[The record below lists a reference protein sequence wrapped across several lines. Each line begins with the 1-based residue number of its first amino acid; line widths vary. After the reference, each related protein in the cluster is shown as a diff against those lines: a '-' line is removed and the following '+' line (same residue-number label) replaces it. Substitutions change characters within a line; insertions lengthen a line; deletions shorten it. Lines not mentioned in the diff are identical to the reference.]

1 MIFYCSLDEL
11 VVFKTRERGSIQ
23 ELSKDPYTSEIKLIV
38 PTPPERPH
46 CLPLL
51 ASGLFVMSRSV
62 DTEVPN
68 MQENAQGWELPWFH
82 MKIHDGQWEGMH
94 KQRWALEKSPEELQQ
109 ALCTTNLGFHQDGH
123 RERHAKMSFYLIS
136 PPFSFSHNSVS
147 HTVRPQCFLHFS
159 FQ

>member
-62 DTEVPN
+62 DTEVP
-68 MQENAQGWELPWFH
+68 G
-82 MKIHDGQWEGMH
+82 
-94 KQRWALEKSPEELQQ
+94 
-109 ALCTTNLGFHQDGH
+109 TVLGVS
-123 RERHAKMSFYLIS
+123 RKMRKG
-136 PPFSFSHNSVS
+136 VS
-147 HTVRPQCFLHFS
+147 SLDFT
-159 FQ
+159 